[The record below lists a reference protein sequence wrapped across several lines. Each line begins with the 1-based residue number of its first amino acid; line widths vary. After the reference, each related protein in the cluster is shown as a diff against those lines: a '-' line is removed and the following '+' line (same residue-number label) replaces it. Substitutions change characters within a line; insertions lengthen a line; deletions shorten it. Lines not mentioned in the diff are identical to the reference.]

1 MIVIDYNSMLVA
13 LSFCSA
19 GLTFTFFVSWLVSRS
34 DRVLMTWAIGAL
46 LIVISLLIYSEFVR
60 QFSPPVGVLA
70 FGTLLSG
77 LTFLLGASYQ
87 FRTGVLPL
95 GTMAVVAAVTAAAMA
110 VPMLQG
116 YDGVS
121 YIVFNFGSAAILFYT
136 SWDYWRWRAESPL
149 LIITLSG
156 LYSLT
161 ALSFVLCGVVLIH
174 DQSWVMG
181 HAPDGWVENI
191 NLGVSLAS
199 IASMGALSLGL
210 NQVRDA
216 RRHKRNAE
224 TDVLTGLSNRR
235 AFLDRT
241 QNLPAPVAAIV
252 FDIDHFKPV
261 NDRHGHEIGDVV
273 LQRFGAL
280 LEASIRDGDIA
291 ARLGGEEFAVI
302 LPGATVAAATV
313 VAERMRQ
320 SFAEWR
326 FQSPTGPFTSTVS
339 AGISYG
345 VDGKPDL
352 AGLLREADAAL
363 YDAKR
368 SGRNRV
374 VVYSAKTGLDAN
386 GKPSA
391 EVVQLRA

>member
-1 MIVIDYNSMLVA
+1 MIVIDYNSLLVA

-19 GLTFTFFVSWLVSRS
+19 GLAFTFFVSWLVSRS

-46 LIVISLLIYSEFVR
+46 LIVISLVIYSDFVR

-70 FGTLLSG
+70 FGTLLTG
-77 LTFLLGASYQ
+77 ITFLMGAGYQ

-95 GTMAVVAAVTAAAMA
+95 GIMAVVAAVTTGVMGI
-110 VPMLQG
+110 PMLQG
-116 YDGVS
+116 YDGIS
-121 YIVFNFGSAAILFYT
+121 YIVFNFGAAAILFYT

-149 LIITLSG
+149 LIVTLSG
-156 LYSLT
+156 MYSLT
-161 ALSFVLCGVVLIH
+161 GLSFVLCGAVLIH

-181 HAPDGWVENI
+181 HAPETWAENI
-191 NLGVSLAS
+191 NLVVSLAS

-210 NQVRDA
+210 NQVRNA
-216 RRHKRNAE
+216 RRHKRDAE

-235 AFLDRT
+235 ALLERT
-241 QNLPAPVAAIV
+241 QTLPAPVAAIV

-261 NDRHGHEIGDVV
+261 NDRYGHEIGDVV

-302 LPGATVAAATV
+302 LPGATVAAATL

-326 FQSPTGPFTSTVS
+326 FQSSEGPFTSTVS
-339 AGISYG
+339 AGISYSA
-345 VDGKPDL
+345 DGTPDL

-386 GKPSA
+386 GKPAA

>member
-1 MIVIDYNSMLVA
+1 MIVIDYNSLLVA

-19 GLTFTFFVSWLVSRS
+19 GLAFTFFVSWLVSRS

-46 LIVISLLIYSEFVR
+46 LIVVSLLIYSEFVR
-60 QFSPPVGVLA
+60 QFSPPVGVLG
-70 FGTLLSG
+70 FGTLLAG
-77 LTFLLGASYQ
+77 LTFLLGAGYQ

-95 GTMAVVAAVTAAAMA
+95 GTMAVVATVTTAAMA

-116 YDGVS
+116 YDGIS
-121 YIVFNFGSAAILFYT
+121 YIVFNFGAAAILFYT
-136 SWDYWRWRAESPL
+136 AWDYWYWRAESPL

-156 LYSLT
+156 LYALT
-161 ALSFVLCGVVLIH
+161 GLSFVLCGVVLIH

-181 HAPDGWVENI
+181 HAPETWAENI

-235 AFLDRT
+235 ALLDRT

-302 LPGATVAAATV
+302 LPGATIAAATV

-326 FQSPTGPFTSTVS
+326 FQSPAGAFTNTVS
-339 AGISYG
+339 AGISSS
-345 VDGKPDL
+345 VDGQPDL
-352 AGLLREADAAL
+352 AGLLREADTAL

-368 SGRNRV
+368 GGRNRV
-374 VVYSAKTGLDAN
+374 VVYSAKAGMDAS
-386 GKPSA
+386 GKPTA
-391 EVVQLRA
+391 EVLQLRA